1 MAGQDRGGE
10 PVVVRLPAQ
19 IDLANA
25 DEVRELLCSSGG
37 PGVAVVVADLT
48 LTSFWDSAAFGEIM
62 AARRML
68 AAAGVQLMLAVAP
81 GQVPRIMHLLGL
93 DHVVVPC
100 PPAALQGDNGE
111 TEALVNRHVPG
122 STQAGS

>member
-10 PVVVRLPAQ
+10 PVVVRLPAE

-25 DEVRELLCSSGG
+25 DAVRELQCSSGG

-100 PPAALQGDNGE
+100 PSAALQGDNGE

>member
-48 LTSFWDSAAFGEIM
+48 STSLCDSSAFGEIM
-62 AARRML
+62 AARGML

-81 GQVPRIMHLLGL
+81 GQVRRIMHLLGL
-93 DHVVVPC
+93 DHVVVPSRR
-100 PPAALQGDNGE
+100 PPGAQPL
-111 TEALVNRHVPG
+111 
-122 STQAGS
+122 SCS

>member
-10 PVVVRLPAQ
+10 PVVVWLPAE

-25 DEVRELLCSSGG
+25 DEVRELLCSSAG

-100 PPAALQGDNGE
+100 PSAALQGDNGQ